1 LAADN
6 FKTNTLIA
14 CLALVLAV
22 EGGAWIGIRAISLP
36 PILLLGLIRLFQIA
50 GIVWIVCA
58 WEGSLCPIGLEPDR
72 WAEGLKKGICWS
84 AAFAFL
90 ACIGMAAIWLLGR
103 NPLLLLRAPLPGGNH
118 QVLLLFL
125 VGGLIGPV
133 AEEIFFRGILYTYF
147 RSRGTRLASRM
158 GLKGARG
165 LGVCAAILCSTLI
178 FVVLH
183 SIHGLPFTQIIGG
196 LVFAA
201 AYETSRNLL
210 VPITIHV
217 TGNLTIFAIS
227 LLPVSL
233 FAG

>member
-1 LAADN
+1 MAADD

-14 CLALVLAV
+14 SLALVLTV
-22 EGGAWIGIRAISLP
+22 EGGAWLGIRAVSLP
-36 PILLLGLIRLFQIA
+36 PIMLLGLMRLFQIA
-50 GIVWIVCA
+50 GIAWIVST
-58 WEGSLCPIGLEPDR
+58 WEGNLGAIGLKSNR
-72 WAEGLKKGICWS
+72 WIEGLKKGFFWS
-84 AAFAFL
+84 AAFAVL
-90 ACIGMAAIWLLGR
+90 ACIGMTAIWLWGL
-103 NPLLLLRAPLPGGNH
+103 NPFLLLRAPLPGGNQ
-118 QVLLLFL
+118 QVLSLLL
-125 VGGLIGPV
+125 VGGLIGPA

-147 RSRGTRLASRM
+147 RSRGTRLARRM
-158 GLKGARG
+158 GLKGARQ
-165 LGVCAAILCSTLI
+165 LGICAAILGSTLI

-183 SIHGLPFTQIIGG
+183 SIHGLPITQIVGG

-217 TGNLTIFAIS
+217 TGNLALFTIS